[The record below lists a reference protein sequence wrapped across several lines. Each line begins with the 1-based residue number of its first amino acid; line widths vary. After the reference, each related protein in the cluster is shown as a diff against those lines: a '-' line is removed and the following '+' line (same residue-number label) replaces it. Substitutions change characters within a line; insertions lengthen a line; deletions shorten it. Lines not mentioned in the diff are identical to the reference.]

1 MNEWTR
7 HWLMKLEQNWN
18 AFVFS
23 GNLFHIDFGHILG
36 NTKRFLGVNRE
47 RAPFVLTPDFLYV
60 MGRVRG
66 RNSLYFQR
74 FRVRPGY
81 VCIDVIVCVFLLK
94 GQGFTCFRYILWSTN
109 AVKRL
114 KPTCLSIPSN
124 FPTLYL
130 TPSLKP
136 IGSYW
141 IAAFETFKSSHKDIA
156 SLMWF

>member
-1 MNEWTR
+1 
-7 HWLMKLEQNWN
+7 MKLEQNLN

-74 FRVRPGY
+74 FRVRRPGY

-94 GQGFTCFRYILWSTN
+94 GQGFTCFRYILWSTD
-109 AVKRL
+109 VH
-114 KPTCLSIPSN
+114 TFQLSYPVFDSQ
-124 FPTLYL
+124 PQ
-130 TPSLKP
+130 
-136 IGSYW
+136 
-141 IAAFETFKSSHKDIA
+141 AH
-156 SLMWF
+156 WFLLNSCI